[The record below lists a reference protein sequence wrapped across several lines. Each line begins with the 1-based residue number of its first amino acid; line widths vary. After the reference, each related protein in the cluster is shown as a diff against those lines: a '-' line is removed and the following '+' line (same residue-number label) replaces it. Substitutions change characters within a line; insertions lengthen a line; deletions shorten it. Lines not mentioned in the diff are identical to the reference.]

1 MNYLYDCRKCGAP
14 VYGTV
19 WRGFHHVCITTPSI
33 IIHPIPQASQSIPQ
47 ASQSIPEPTES
58 SSLADTITPDE
69 ATRLCHLIGAEICN
83 HRVSCEYCK
92 LANKLQLPI
101 QPCKDGI
108 ALQEAFK
115 KWEQYTLIE
124 VDRT

>member
-1 MNYLYDCRKCGAP
+1 MTHHISTCPACGGPIFGSLLNSSHQCRPTPFTVVYQAP
-14 VYGTV
+14 RT
-19 WRGFHHVCITTPSI
+19 
-33 IIHPIPQASQSIPQ
+33 IPAMSFTIESP
-47 ASQSIPEPTES
+47 PKPVEP
-58 SSLADTITPDE
+58 SSLADAITPGE